1 MVDRPDAA
9 RLVRAA
15 EHAMPIEISNPR
27 DARLI
32 TAAVLRSLAGEL
44 GPNDRPEHGCYWSPS
59 ALRDLAEQ
67 VDKAGA
73 CCDLHEPGGCC
84 EPFDCGP
91 CCANC
96 PTCPNN
102 RRETSGNVAPSAVVS
117 AYFDGFE
124 FPAEHCPRR
133 RQAPRAEDALLAV
146 LRGHPRGDDGEC
158 RGCGVDAFEDPISW
172 PCHTVQAIVTELT
185 K

>member
-32 TAAVLRSLAGEL
+32 TASVLRSLAGEL
-44 GPNDRPEHGCYWSPS
+44 GPNDRPDHGCYWSPS

-67 VDKAGA
+67 MDKAGA

-84 EPFDCGP
+84 EPFD
-91 CCANC
+91 
-96 PTCPNN
+96 
-102 RRETSGNVAPSAVVS
+102 VVS
-117 AYFDGFE
+117 VYFDGFE

-133 RQAPRAEDALLAV
+133 RQAPQAEDALLAV

-172 PCHTVQAIVTELT
+172 PCHTVQAITTAL
-185 K
+185 KGHQQ